1 MAQLAK
7 RWGEV
12 ADQVEISAAALDAKR
27 DKNLFAVGVNRRQ
40 ESPMQ
45 DLAHPNLD
53 ASSPPDR
60 TAPPMRK
67 RRSGMIAGGVSILA
81 LGLAGGLSLH
91 RPVHLD
97 QAAAWLQQIGSGTSG
112 PVGQTRD
119 AAAWKPSHE
128 AVLERAVSDLSL
140 RVDQVRAA
148 SEGEAREVV
157 LGLASIRSAAE
168 QYDRDLLGKLTQL
181 EGRLERIERQ
191 SNVGVASST
200 AEPVVQDAS
209 GNTKP
214 AAQLLTPSLTQLIAK
229 PGRQPAPSTKNKASA
244 KQTSKDLHAGTD
256 TKAIAN
262 WTLQGR
268 PAPGPVVVAQPAV
281 VTSPAPVETEP
292 VVVIRPGSI
301 IPTDVVLEPFVDPP
315 TPALRR
321 YSYFVSPS
329 NKIVVVEPVG
339 RRVVRVLE
347 R

>member
-1 MAQLAK
+1 MK
-7 RWGEV
+7 PSGIV
-12 ADQVEISAAALDAKR
+12 ATR
-27 DKNLFAVGVNRRQ
+27 PR
-40 ESPMQ
+40 M
-45 DLAHPNLD
+45 
-53 ASSPPDR
+53 ASSKSLLSAR
-60 TAPPMRK
+60 GTEAANAPF
-67 RRSGMIAGGVSILA
+67 
-81 LGLAGGLSLH
+81 
-91 RPVHLD
+91 
-97 QAAAWLQQIGSGTSG
+97 
-112 PVGQTRD
+112 
-119 AAAWKPSHE
+119 E
-128 AVLERAVSDLSL
+128 
-140 RVDQVRAA
+140 
-148 SEGEAREVV
+148 
-157 LGLASIRSAAE
+157 
-168 QYDRDLLGKLTQL
+168 LTQL

-191 SNVGVASST
+191 SNVGVASPT

-214 AAQLLTPSLTQLIAK
+214 AAQLLTPSLTQLIDK

-256 TKAIAN
+256 T
-262 WTLQGR
+262 
-268 PAPGPVVVAQPAV
+268 PAPGPVVVAPPAV

-315 TPALRR
+315 TPTLRR

>member
-1 MAQLAK
+1 
-7 RWGEV
+7 
-12 ADQVEISAAALDAKR
+12 
-27 DKNLFAVGVNRRQ
+27 
-40 ESPMQ
+40 
-45 DLAHPNLD
+45 
-53 ASSPPDR
+53 
-60 TAPPMRK
+60 
-67 RRSGMIAGGVSILA
+67 
-81 LGLAGGLSLH
+81 
-91 RPVHLD
+91 
-97 QAAAWLQQIGSGTSG
+97 
-112 PVGQTRD
+112 
-119 AAAWKPSHE
+119 
-128 AVLERAVSDLSL
+128 L

-148 SEGEAREVV
+148 SEGEARELV

-191 SNVGVASST
+191 SNVGVASPT

-214 AAQLLTPSLTQLIAK
+214 AAQLLTPSLTQLISK

-268 PAPGPVVVAQPAV
+268 PAPGPVVVAPPAV

-315 TPALRR
+315 TPALRH
-321 YSYFVSPS
+321 YSYFISPS

>member
-1 MAQLAK
+1 M
-7 RWGEV
+7 V
-12 ADQVEISAAALDAKR
+12 
-27 DKNLFAVGVNRRQ
+27 Q
-40 ESPMQ
+40 EG
-45 DLAHPNLD
+45 
-53 ASSPPDR
+53 ASSER
-60 TAPPMRK
+60 
-67 RRSGMIAGGVSILA
+67 V
-81 LGLAGGLSLH
+81 
-91 RPVHLD
+91 
-97 QAAAWLQQIGSGTSG
+97 TSEE
-112 PVGQTRD
+112 PT
-119 AAAWKPSHE
+119 SHG

-148 SEGEAREVV
+148 SEGEAREVAV
-157 LGLASIRSAAE
+157 GLASIRSAAE

-191 SNVGVASST
+191 SNVGVASPT
-200 AEPVVQDAS
+200 AKPVVQDAS

-214 AAQLLTPSLTQLIAK
+214 AAQLLTPSLTQLISK

-244 KQTSKDLHAGTD
+244 KQTSNDLHAGTD

-268 PAPGPVVVAQPAV
+268 PAPGPVVVAPPAV
-281 VTSPAPVETEP
+281 VTSPAPVESEP

-321 YSYFVSPS
+321 YSYFISPS

-339 RRVVRVLE
+339 RRVVRVLG